1 MLGRIW
7 GDRKREGMGYH
18 KVWYRKRM
26 TIVQHS
32 ASRSKMS
39 ETLTGITRSTP
50 CPVLIQNLHDRP
62 ENYSVFW
69 ALVREVIP
77 LQRTPCSHV
86 FYQSAA

>member
-18 KVWYRKRM
+18 KAWYRKRM

-39 ETLTGITRSTP
+39 ETPTGITRSTP
-50 CPVLIQNLHDRP
+50 FPVLIQN
-62 ENYSVFW
+62 
-69 ALVREVIP
+69 
-77 LQRTPCSHV
+77 
-86 FYQSAA
+86 